1 MKKFFIP
8 MLILLSSTNLSSS
21 RCATNNFCIDEKIIY
36 DNNLEIKVKKYFEDY
51 SKKCQIYLD
60 RRCFKGTPLTGEILS
75 ECAKKTYIKK
85 GILIPLELVLS
96 QAQMESHMGTKGK
109 SCVNNPFNV
118 GEYDHRTALKYYK
131 IEEGVQAYF
140 NLIASDYLSTK
151 EIDELLQNFTNSEDK
166 RYASSKSYERK
177 IKKQFKFIKKYIK
190 KRC

>member
-1 MKKFFIP
+1 MKKYFIP
-8 MLILLSSTNLSSS
+8 IFILLSSTNLSSS
-21 RCATNNFCIDEKIIY
+21 RCATSNLCIDEKIIY
-36 DNNLEIKVKKYFEDY
+36 ENKLEIKVEKYFKDY
-51 SKKCQIYLD
+51 SEKCQIYLN
-60 RRCFKGTPLTGEILS
+60 RRCFKGTPLTGKILS
-75 ECAKKTYIKK
+75 DCAKETYIEK

-131 IEEGVQAYF
+131 TEEGVQAYF

-151 EIDELLQNFTNSEDK
+151 EVDELLQNFTNSEDK
-166 RYASSKSYERK
+166 RYASSRSYERK
-177 IKKQFKFIKKYIK
+177 IRKQFKFIKKYIK